1 MSTTIPTIEELE
13 AETAGL
19 NTHQL
24 HQLSIKTRAELA
36 LARARIAE
44 SKGQYASG
52 VVVPKGDIAA
62 MNMAEKVLKARSCQ
76 IELIYARRHEQRSI
90 SEHHRLE
97 TENARLR
104 EQLKHYQENYT
115 QKQP

>member
-1 MSTTIPTIEELE
+1 MSIPTIEELE

-19 NTHQL
+19 DTRQL

-44 SKGQYASG
+44 SKGLYASG
-52 VVVPKGDIAA
+52 VVVPKADIAA
-62 MNMAEKVLKARSCQ
+62 MNMAENVLKARSCQ
-76 IELIYARRHEQRSI
+76 LELIYARRHEQRSI
-90 SEHHRLE
+90 SEHYRLE

-104 EQLKHYQENYT
+104 AEVERLQTIINTK
-115 QKQP
+115 P